1 MNTLGVYI
9 LFNNEEDLAR
19 ICIDHIKNYVD
30 ELVLINHGS
39 TDGTLDIL
47 KSYESEKIKV
57 YSFDYQEPVDMG
69 AVRTKCYELMTSD
82 WILAVDSD
90 EIYPNEEMLKIRK
103 FVNNPEEAISA
114 RVHYKNIAWRDGFV
128 EVLNH
133 FPDRLYKRE
142 VVEAVRGVLPNDMT
156 FVKSEYLL
164 APNKISGSI
173 GVLEYDNP
181 EDRSFT
187 HPKQPILNVTYYH
200 LARTRGR
207 NFEYNKWYKY
217 NKNLHP
223 ELNEGQ
229 LIEATRKNHWVTGLY
244 EMTADVIPP
253 SIPTQNIKNP
263 KISIIITNY
272 NYGAFV
278 GKAIESCQNQTV
290 KPYEIIVVDDCSTDD
305 SRIILDKYDVKKLY
319 QTQNKGVV
327 QCRNWG
333 INESNG
339 DFFINLDADDYLEP
353 TYIQAVLEKQKQTNA
368 EVVFTDMRVFGD
380 INYEHTYPMFTIDE
394 LRKNQ
399 CIPSVC
405 ALIKRQV
412 FDMSGGFR
420 EDTVFDD
427 YEWWLR
433 LAIKYQ
439 LRFAQVH
446 QFLFNYNRKA
456 GSRCE
461 QNELKREEGNAQLHR
476 EYNKQI

>member
-1 MNTLGVYI
+1 MKLSALYVAR
-9 LFNNEEDLAR
+9 NEENLVNLSVSAVLP
-19 ICIDHIKNYVD
+19 YVD
-30 ELVLINHGS
+30 EVIFVDN
-39 TDGTLDIL
+39 
-47 KSYESEKIKV
+47 ESEDATLENLPKDNKIKV
-57 YSFDYQEPVDMG
+57 FSYPKEDSLDMG
-69 AVRTKCYELMTSD
+69 KLRSFALDKCSGEFFLQ
-82 WILAVDSD
+82 VDCD
-90 EIYPNEEMLKIRK
+90 EIYPPEAMEKVLE
-103 FVNNPEEAISA
+103 FVNNPGEAISA
-114 RVHYKNIAWRDGFV
+114 RVGYKNISWRHGFV
-128 EVLNH
+128 EILNH
-133 FPDRLYKRE
+133 FPDRIYKKE
-142 VVEAVRGVLPNDMT
+142 VIDCCSNILPNDMW
-156 FVKSEYLL
+156 KLKKEYYTYRPF
-164 APNKISGSI
+164 A
-173 GVLEYDNP
+173 EYDNP
-181 EDRSFT
+181 EDRSFI

-229 LIEATRKNHWVTGLY
+229 LQEVTRKNHWVTGLY
-244 EMTADVIPP
+244 EMTADFIPP

-263 KISIIITNY
+263 KVSIVITNY

-305 SRIILDKYDVKKLY
+305 SRIILDKYEVRKLY

-353 TYIQAVLEKQKQTNA
+353 TYIEAVLEKQKQTNA

-380 INYEHTYPMFTIDE
+380 VNYEHTYPMFTIDE

-461 QNELKREEGNAQLHR
+461 LNELRREEGNAQLHN
-476 EYNKQI
+476 EYNIKI